1 MNEVGDATDM
11 QKLLSAL
18 KPWVKIAADWNFEN
32 PHKRSIQKFV
42 ESFKQLDEFPLVMNN
57 VPASL
62 KKARAEAITRKCL
75 DDGKTIDAII
85 SLDVHKL
92 SELTGLAADDNE
104 LLALFC
110 KLMEGVL
117 NFMFEKASAQR
128 KKDQGADDKLA
139 GATRIV
145 APAFEAIEQQSN
157 PPASALAM
165 KDLCS
170 LFTLKPHGDAVTL
183 TDTMERIFSNKTQ
196 QFYRCFWSFD
206 SLAMEFFGRAED
218 INADLIAQVES
229 AGCINKIDAFCKAF
243 NDETP
248 APSAMCAF
256 VQKNL
261 DLICKYMEMLM
272 PLITISMVD
281 ALAARSAVDLRRVL
295 EKIFGSL
302 LKAAGSLL
310 MPVMKRILSND
321 CTGVVNADY
330 LPKLDT
336 FEALHIMQILFTSES
351 FHKLSRIGENGALR
365 GFEPALK
372 LATLMLTLVK
382 NVQDLIVDTS
392 AEHLA
397 ELDEKIFEFM
407 TSGISTAGFAVVT
420 TKAKPIIST
429 LTEMVRFQALS
440 DPCTC
445 HVIMLM
451 GPLVNRALQIE
462 PPWSQDNRLPVL
474 ATQTR
479 R

>member
-1 MNEVGDATDM
+1 
-11 QKLLSAL
+11 
-18 KPWVKIAADWNFEN
+18 
-32 PHKRSIQKFV
+32 
-42 ESFKQLDEFPLVMNN
+42 
-57 VPASL
+57 
-62 KKARAEAITRKCL
+62 
-75 DDGKTIDAII
+75 
-85 SLDVHKL
+85 
-92 SELTGLAADDNE
+92 
-104 LLALFC
+104 
-110 KLMEGVL
+110 
-117 NFMFEKASAQR
+117 
-128 KKDQGADDKLA
+128 LA

-420 TKAKPIIST
+420 TKAKPIITT

-445 HVIMLM
+445 HVIMPM
-451 GPLVNRALQIE
+451 GQPST
-462 PPWSQDNRLPVL
+462 PD
-474 ATQTR
+474 
-479 R
+479 